1 MKKTWLALVVFLSLA
16 CIMPTKQ
23 KTVVFFGDSI
33 TEAGVKP
40 GGYINLLQE
49 QLTQQGRA
57 NGYRLLGAGISGN
70 KVYDLYLRL
79 ESDVLA
85 TKPDM
90 VVVYIG
96 VNDVWHKSLL
106 RTGTDADKFEKFYQ
120 AIITK
125 LQQQGI
131 ATVLCT
137 PAVIGEQM
145 GGINPMDADLDSYSA
160 VIRQLASKNKCKL
173 IDLRQLFVDHSA
185 KHNGANAYEGILTS
199 DGVHLNAEGNA
210 LVASQMMTVLP

>member
-1 MKKTWLALVVFLSLA
+1 
-16 CIMPTKQ
+16 MPTKQ

-131 ATVLCT
+131 AVVLCT
-137 PAVIGEQM
+137 PAVIGEQK
-145 GGINPMDADLDSYSA
+145 GGINPMDADLDAYSA